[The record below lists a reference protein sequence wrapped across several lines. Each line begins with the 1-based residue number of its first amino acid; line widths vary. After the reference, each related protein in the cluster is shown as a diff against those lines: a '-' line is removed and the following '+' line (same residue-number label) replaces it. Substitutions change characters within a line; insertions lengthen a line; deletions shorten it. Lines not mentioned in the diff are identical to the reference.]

1 VYKRLTEPVTIP
13 QWMIDKYKKLP
24 FTEPYYL
31 ILGGVL
37 GAISAG
43 FGAVIVIIILVAT
56 NFNALGWVE

>member
-1 VYKRLTEPVTIP
+1 MTIP